1 MKPTKLTLD
10 AFQSLSLDIPY
21 AMVPLVNSTQGMVI
35 ETYDQLR
42 SERVPRDF
50 SIKGDTTIKIEH
62 CLVVSRSE
70 MDGISSDDASTHP
83 VTTATRGEDILKS
96 VNVVYS
102 HEQALAQCAGWLNR
116 NLPNA
121 KRVAVSSTAAAAKML
136 LQPPSNHPTTSVSS
150 SNDIKTKGVRA
161 AIASEICLS
170 LYPELWLIQKGVQ
183 DETSTF
189 RMHSHPKSH
198 QISSIL
204 GRESNQV
211 YSDLQIL
218 FSTSDISNASFTV

>member
-1 MKPTKLTLD
+1 
-10 AFQSLSLDIPY
+10 
-21 AMVPLVNSTQGMVI
+21 MVPLVNSTQGMVI

-50 SIKGDTTIKIEH
+50 SIIGDTTIKIEH

-70 MDGISSDDASTHP
+70 MDGISSDDASMHPNTQQSTP

-96 VNVVYS
+96 INVVYS

-136 LQPPSNHPTTSVSS
+136 LQPPTNHPTTSISS
-150 SNDIKTKGVRA
+150 SNDIKTKGIRA

-183 DETSTF
+183 DDTSTF
-189 RMHSHPKSH
+189 RMHSHPKSY

-204 GRESNQV
+204 GREPNQV
-211 YSDLQIL
+211 YSDLQIP
-218 FSTSDISNASFTV
+218 FTTSDIINASFTV